1 MVLFWGVVKHLKE
14 VVLTARQEPNGEDVE
29 ANYEELSKEEKE
41 EAWWV
46 SSQKNMGTSLPPKI
60 KII

>member
-29 ANYEELSKEEKE
+29 ANYEELSEEEKE

-46 SSQKNMGTSLPPKI
+46 SSQKTWGLHFPQK
-60 KII
+60 

>member
-1 MVLFWGVVKHLKE
+1 MVSHSYVSLLEGMVLFWGVVKHLKE

-41 EAWWV
+41 EAW
-46 SSQKNMGTSLPPKI
+46 
-60 KII
+60 